1 MVVRV
6 PVELKS
12 DEMILRTVALAN
24 SGYEAEEPE
33 VHVPISLAKK
43 LGFKLESIRGERYGV
58 VGAEV
63 TAYILGEVMLRAK
76 TEDRESSWIRARAV
90 TVPGEYEVILSDSL
104 MEKMEIEIL
113 KPSSGLW
120 RFSGEDRVRE
130 SEKASYWPD

>member
-1 MVVRV
+1 VVVRV

-12 DEMILRTVALAN
+12 GEMTLRTAALAN

-33 VHVPISLAKK
+33 VHIPIALARK
-43 LGFKLESIRGERYGV
+43 LGFKLEGIRGERYGV

-76 TEDRESSWIRARAV
+76 TEDRESNWIRARAV

-104 MEKMEIEIL
+104 MEEMGIEIL

-120 RFSGEDRVRE
+120 RFSGESGVRE

>member
-12 DEMILRTVALAN
+12 DEMIVKTVALAN

-33 VHVPISLAKK
+33 VHVPIALAKK
-43 LGFKLESIRGERYGV
+43 LGFKLEGIRGERYGV